1 MHNLKPLTALGGAV
15 ADVQTV
21 GTLTISEVPDLAL
34 ASVAAR
40 LGREKQTLKTLK
52 TLVGATLP
60 GPGKASLKCDIPA
73 MWIGPDQWM
82 LSADYA
88 DHETLFETV
97 AGATGADA
105 SVTEQSDGWV
115 CFDISGS
122 QMPAMCELLCPVDIH
137 GMAVGD
143 ATRSTIHQMGCF
155 ICRTGDTELRVI
167 GPRSSAG
174 SLHHALI
181 AAAHSVA

>member
-60 GPGKASLKCDIPA
+60 GPGKASLKGDIPA

-82 LSADYA
+82 LNVV
-88 DHETLFETV
+88 LF
-97 AGATGADA
+97 
-105 SVTEQSDGWV
+105 SKRL
-115 CFDISGS
+115 
-122 QMPAMCELLCPVDIH
+122 P
-137 GMAVGD
+137 
-143 ATRSTIHQMGCF
+143 
-155 ICRTGDTELRVI
+155 
-167 GPRSSAG
+167 
-174 SLHHALI
+174 SLTP
-181 AAAHSVA
+181 